1 MAAEEDYLGLT
12 SEERREL
19 RWALGSSEQ
28 PDDVQPT
35 NGSRH
40 ERCRK
45 LHGEGRLRRHTDGV
59 FEWFETTDLGRLA
72 LRVDAMIGQEDWA

>member
-19 RWALGSSEQ
+19 RWALGSSEH

-35 NGSRH
+35 TGSQH
-40 ERCRK
+40 ERRK
-45 LHGEGRLRRHTDGV
+45 LHGEWSLRRHTDGV

-72 LRVDAMIGQEDWA
+72 LRVDAMIDQEEWA